1 MVSGL
6 DSNPTHLGS
15 SPIPM
20 YVMLE
25 KPGQDLAKIVR
36 VCTLHFTECPFHE
49 ERC

>member
-6 DSNPTHLGS
+6 DSNPSHLGS

-20 YVMLE
+20 YFMPE
-25 KPGQDLAKIVR
+25 KPGQALAKIVH
-36 VCTLHFTECPFHE
+36 VCTLDFTECPFHE